1 MIQQGDGTWARWL
14 EMGYCP
20 TCRAVL
26 NPETESNGRIDRSCP
41 ACNLIIIEPK
51 RDENDGS

>member
-1 MIQQGDGTWARWL
+1 MIEQGDGTWAKRL

-20 TCRAVL
+20 SCRAVL
-26 NPETESNGRIDRSCP
+26 NPEIDSGGSIDRSCP
-41 ACNLIIIEPK
+41 SCKLTISEPK

>member
-1 MIQQGDGTWARWL
+1 MIEQGDGTWAKRL

-20 TCRAVL
+20 SCRAVL
-26 NPETESNGRIDRSCP
+26 NPEIESGGSIDRSCP
-41 ACNLIIIEPK
+41 SCKLTISEPK